1 MPNPYAPRVKRA
13 DAPGFPG
20 GRFAR
25 LGANALQIA
34 VGEWMWGLLGDEER
48 ELAAAYLAGMADE
61 ELGQELADDDL
72 ADPGDLT
79 LEELLVVHEW
89 ATAEVDAGRY
99 VDRDEALEAL
109 DDAVADL
116 QLDEEG
122 AKREAAEALEA
133 EQLAE
138 LEAFLAT
145 QEDRD
150 AAVAA
155 LQELAGA
162 EHEGEPQP
170 RDADGNLI
178 PTPDALTGVVT
189 PEGGPVDP
197 ANIPVGEH
205 GLEEFVPGGPGT
217 ADGGAVAAPPAAPS
231 PSAADQVLDEEAAMR
246 IGGSVDSLME
256 WVGDDL
262 AKAGAV
268 RRAEQAK
275 PEEDQRKTLHERLDK
290 LVGTPDAG

>member
-1 MPNPYAPRVKRA
+1 MPNPYAPRVQRA
-13 DAPGFPG
+13 EAPAFPS

-25 LGANALQIA
+25 LGANPLQIA
-34 VGEWMWGLLGDEER
+34 VGEWAWGQMTEEDQV
-48 ELAAAYLAGMADE
+48 LAAGYLAGMADE
-61 ELGQELADDDL
+61 ELGQELSDDEL
-72 ADPGDLT
+72 ADAGDLT
-79 LEELLVVHEW
+79 LEELLVIHEW
-89 ATAEVDAGRY
+89 AMAEVDADAY
-99 VDRDEALEAL
+99 DTRDDALEAL
-109 DDAVADL
+109 DEAVADL

-122 AKREAAEALEA
+122 AKREDAERLEA

-145 QEDRD
+145 QDD
-150 AAVAA
+150 PSAAAAA
-155 LQELAGA
+155 LQELSKAL
-162 EHEGEPQP
+162 GEEY
-170 RDADGNLI
+170 AM
-178 PTPDALTGVVT
+178 TEEEAAAALTGVV
-189 PEGGPVDP
+189 PAEGGPVDP
-197 ANIPVGEH
+197 ANIPVGEA
-205 GLEEFVPGGPGT
+205 GPEQFVPGGPGT

-231 PSAADQVLDEEAAMR
+231 PSAADQVLDEEAALR

-275 PEEDQRKTLHERLDK
+275 PEDDQRKTLHERLDK